1 MSQLTIESKIIGRR
15 GPMLSPILLELDQ
28 PRLTVRDLLAA
39 VVRQQVTAF
48 AERQE
53 SRRLL
58 QILTEGQM
66 ADGLSVGRLRFG
78 GAEADELSRPV
89 DVAQATDAATSA
101 FADEFFYLFLDGQQ
115 VMGLDSV
122 IDLSRPKVQ
131 ALFVRLVP
139 LVGG

>member
-1 MSQLTIESKIIGRR
+1 MSQLVIESKVIGQR
-15 GPMLSPILLELDQ
+15 GATLSPIVLELDQ
-28 PRLTVRDLLAA
+28 TRFTLRDLLAA
-39 VVRQQVTAF
+39 VVRQQVMAF

-58 QILTEGQM
+58 HILTEGQM
-66 ADGLSVGRLRFG
+66 ADGLLAGRLSFG

-89 DVAQATDAATSA
+89 DMEQAINAATSA
-101 FADEFFYLFLDGQQ
+101 FKDEFFYLFLNGQQ

-122 IDLSRPKVQ
+122 IDLRGPKVQ
-131 ALFVRLVP
+131 ALFLRLVP